1 MDILLLLDELRM
13 IARNGLPYAHDPY
26 DRERYTRILEL
37 VDLYYGATLDLP
49 PAEVRRRLGAELG
62 RITPKVGANA
72 AIFNQH
78 GALLLMQRSDDRR
91 WCLPGGL
98 VEVHETPADTAI
110 REARE
115 ETGLDSRVVQLVD
128 LFARPASIG
137 AGLHSLI
144 AVVYL
149 CEAVGGTLCCPS
161 EGIGVRYWPIAAVP
175 VWHSDH
181 LRQAQAAYTCWLAR
195 RNAVA

>member
-1 MDILLLLDELRM
+1 MDILPLLDELRM
-13 IARNGLPYAHDPY
+13 IARNALPYAHDRY

-62 RITPKVGANA
+62 RVTPSVGANA
-72 AIFNQH
+72 AIFDQD
-78 GALLLMQRSDDRR
+78 GGLLLMQRSDDQL

-98 VEVHETPADTAI
+98 VEVDETPAETAV

-115 ETGLDSRVVQLVD
+115 ETGLDSRVIQLVD
-128 LFARPASIG
+128 LFTRPAKIG
-137 AGLHSLI
+137 VGLHSLI

-149 CEAVGGTLCCPS
+149 CAAVGGTLCCSP
-161 EGIGVRYWPIAAVP
+161 EGIDVRFWPIADVP
-175 VWHSDH
+175 AWHSDH

-195 RNAVA
+195 RNAIA